1 MKMRQSRIFST
12 LAFALLLGLA
22 AQPASAQHHAGPPPP
37 ARYGGARV
45 QNHPRQQGMRANRPG
60 GNPVGRPANTF
71 HPPSTYQPAPGANGQ
86 AGNGNAGH
94 PPNSTF
100 RPPTNSN
107 AANGVPGNGAQGNG
121 AQENYRPGQVP
132 NGNA

>member
-37 ARYGGARV
+37 ARYGGSRV

-60 GNPVGRPANTF
+60 GSPAGRPNAF
-71 HPPSTYQPAPGANGQ
+71 HPPSTYQPAPGAPGAPGANGQ
-86 AGNGNAGH
+86 AANGNAAH
-94 PPNSTF
+94 PPNNTF
-100 RPPTNSN
+100 RPPTNS
-107 AANGVPGNGAQGNG
+107 
-121 AQENYRPGQVP
+121 
-132 NGNA
+132 